1 MTSIGNISNS
11 SSLSHPW
18 GGPERVWNVGRY
30 IKKRLVI
37 TWSRHIEIVRVIW
50 TGKKKKH
57 VSRDKF
63 RKIPDSKREK
73 IFALL
78 SDITRQSFFF

>member
-18 GGPERVWNVGRY
+18 GGPEKVWSVGRY

-37 TWSRHIEIVRVIW
+37 TWSRHIEIARVIW
-50 TGKKKKH
+50 TGKKNVFLEISLERSLTLKGKKNLC
-57 VSRDKF
+57 
-63 RKIPDSKREK
+63 PAE
-73 IFALL
+73 
-78 SDITRQSFFF
+78 